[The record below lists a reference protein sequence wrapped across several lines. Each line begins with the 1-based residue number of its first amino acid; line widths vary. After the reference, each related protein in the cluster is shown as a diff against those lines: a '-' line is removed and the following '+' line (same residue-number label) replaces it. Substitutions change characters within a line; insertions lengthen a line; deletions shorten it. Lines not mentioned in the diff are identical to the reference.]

1 MEFYFDIKARRHDTT
16 DISGY
21 DKWIW
26 PPVWSGRV
34 ESTDR
39 YEARHVIEDEYNRK
53 FIMKEGTQTK
63 EEPFLL
69 SIKPMTDYLRKR
81 FELKKCEICGTE
93 YTLND
98 AYNTGS
104 NGRFC
109 SIECSEIYNVNRNG
123 NYGTEYNPFYSNLVI
138 TPPVIYKVTN
148 KITGMVYVGKS
159 TQSVTLRWWQHI
171 RSGISSKGVIGV
183 SKFYKAMSESELTDW
198 TYEMIEVIIF
208 PDNCQSTSDR
218 NRYILERE
226 TYWIQELNSIRNGY
240 NSVES
245 IKLEDRNQLKLF
257 DLDTNSEAG
266 K

>member
-1 MEFYFDIKARRHDTT
+1 MDYGGF
-16 DISGY
+16 

-26 PPVWSGRV
+26 PPVWSGKV
-34 ESTDR
+34 EAVDR
-39 YEARHVIEDEYNRK
+39 YEARRVVEEEYNRK
-53 FIMKEGTQTK
+53 FIMKESAQTK

-109 SIECSEIYNVNRNG
+109 SVGCSEIYNVNRNG
-123 NYGTEYNPFYSNLVI
+123 NYGTEYNPFYTSV

-148 KITGMVYVGKS
+148 KNSGKSYVGKS

-171 RSGISSKGVIGV
+171 RSGIGSNGVNGA

-208 PDNCQSTSDR
+208 PDGCESTMDR
-218 NRYILERE
+218 NKYILERE
-226 TYWIQELNSIRNGY
+226 THWIKELDTIRNGY
-240 NSVES
+240 NTLES
-245 IKLEDRNQLKLF
+245 IKLEDKNQLKLELN
-257 DLDTNSEAG
+257 D
-266 K
+266 